1 MTRLQ
6 RPVVRGRRGVLPG
19 RRILAG
25 DGPRP
30 VDLYWREYSQA
41 PGVLPVGAERATVPR
56 QRQSPDAA
64 MDPAAFEQD
73 ALALVDRLY
82 AAALRLTRNEAD
94 AQDLVQDTYLRAF
107 RSSGQFE
114 AGTNLRGWM
123 FTILHNTF
131 LNQRRDRGRSP
142 IDADSE
148 AVEQAPDDR
157 QAAANPEEL
166 LLRETHGRRPPG
178 GARQPAAGVPRGGLA
193 AGRRAVQLRRD
204 RRHRRRAH
212 RDGDVEDLAGP
223 EALYDDLVARS
234 GVYAQAG
241 RRRGESRARRV

>member
-1 MTRLQ
+1 MTPLQ
-6 RPVVRGRRGVLPG
+6 RPASRSPGAPLRHPGPRPRRGLADTGGNIPWRAGVLP
-19 RRILAG
+19 A
-25 DGPRP
+25 
-30 VDLYWREYSQA
+30 
-41 PGVLPVGAERATVPR
+41 GAERRTVPR

-64 MDPAAFEQD
+64 IDPAAFEQG

-123 FTILHNTF
+123 FTILRNTF
-131 LNQRRDRGRSP
+131 LNQRRDGWRSP

-157 QAAANPEEL
+157 HAASNPEEL
-166 LLRETHGRRPPG
+166 LLRETMDADLKAALDGLPPAYREAVWLRDVEQFSYEEIAAIVGVPIGTVMSRISRGRR
-178 GARQPAAGVPRGGLA
+178 
-193 AGRRAVQLRRD
+193 
-204 RRHRRRAH
+204 
-212 RDGDVEDLAGP
+212 
-223 EALYDDLVARS
+223 ALYDDLVSRS
-234 GVYAQAG
+234 GEYAKRAG
-241 RRRGESRARRV
+241 AGVEGRPRRV

>member
-1 MTRLQ
+1 M
-6 RPVVRGRRGVLPG
+6 
-19 RRILAG
+19 
-25 DGPRP
+25 
-30 VDLYWREYSQA
+30 
-41 PGVLPVGAERATVPR
+41 PR
-56 QRQSPDAA
+56 QRQSPDVSIA
-64 MDPAAFEQD
+64 PAAFEQD

-94 AQDLVQDTYLRAF
+94 AEDLVQDTYLRAF

-157 QAAANPEEL
+157 LADANPEER
-166 LLRETHGRRPPG
+166 LLRETLDADLQAALDSLPPAYREAVWLRDVEQFSYEEIAGIVGVPIGTVMSRISRGRR
-178 GARQPAAGVPRGGLA
+178 
-193 AGRRAVQLRRD
+193 
-204 RRHRRRAH
+204 
-212 RDGDVEDLAGP
+212 
-223 EALYDDLVARS
+223 ALYDDLVARS
-234 GVYAQAG
+234 GEYARRAG
-241 RRRGESRARRV
+241 AGVENRARRV

>member
-1 MTRLQ
+1 
-6 RPVVRGRRGVLPG
+6 
-19 RRILAG
+19 
-25 DGPRP
+25 
-30 VDLYWREYSQA
+30 
-41 PGVLPVGAERATVPR
+41 
-56 QRQSPDAA
+56 

-94 AQDLVQDTYLRAF
+94 AQDLVQDTYLKAL

-148 AVEQAPDDR
+148 AVEQAPDPR
-157 QAAANPEEL
+157 LEATNPEAL
-166 LLRETHGRRPPG
+166 LLRDTMDADLQAALDGL
-178 GARQPAAGVPRGGLA
+178 PAAYREAVWLRDVEQFSYEEIAGIVGVPIGTVMSRISRG
-193 AGRRAVQLRRD
+193 RK
-204 RRHRRRAH
+204 
-212 RDGDVEDLAGP
+212 
-223 EALYDDLVARS
+223 ALYDDLVSRS
-234 GVYAQAG
+234 GEYARRAG
-241 RRRGESRARRV
+241 AGAETRARRV

>member
-1 MTRLQ
+1 
-6 RPVVRGRRGVLPG
+6 
-19 RRILAG
+19 
-25 DGPRP
+25 
-30 VDLYWREYSQA
+30 
-41 PGVLPVGAERATVPR
+41 VPR
-56 QRQSPDAA
+56 QSRSPDAA
-64 MDPAAFEQD
+64 TRSAAFEQE
-73 ALALVDRLY
+73 ALEFVDRLF

-157 QAAANPEEL
+157 QSGANPEEL
-166 LLRETHGRRPPG
+166 LLRETMDADLQAALENLPAAYREAVWLRDVEQFSYEEVAGIVGVPIGTVMSRISRGRR
-178 GARQPAAGVPRGGLA
+178 
-193 AGRRAVQLRRD
+193 
-204 RRHRRRAH
+204 
-212 RDGDVEDLAGP
+212 
-223 EALYDDLVARS
+223 ALYDDLVARS
-234 GVYAQAG
+234 GDYARRASAG
-241 RRRGESRARRV
+241 GESRARRV

>member
-1 MTRLQ
+1 
-6 RPVVRGRRGVLPG
+6 
-19 RRILAG
+19 
-25 DGPRP
+25 
-30 VDLYWREYSQA
+30 
-41 PGVLPVGAERATVPR
+41 
-56 QRQSPDAA
+56 

-73 ALALVDRLY
+73 ALALVDRLF

-166 LLRETHGRRPPG
+166 LLRETMDADLQAALDSLPG
-178 GARQPAAGVPRGGLA
+178 GVSGGRLA
-193 AGRRAVQLRRD
+193 ERRRAVQLRGDCRY
-204 RRHRRRAH
+204 RRCAH
-212 RDGDVEDLAGP
+212 RDGDVEDLQGAP
-223 EALYDDLVARS
+223 
-234 GVYAQAG
+234 GV
-241 RRRGESRARRV
+241 V